1 MAISIEDHVAIQ
13 RLMYTYARCAD
24 TRDYAGFAEVFCED
38 AVFDFSGRVVTSL
51 ASIQDMML
59 ALEKYHRTLHQV
71 HNTLYEVDGDSASG
85 ETYCLASHLSDEDGR
100 QVKID
105 MGIIYRDQLRRC
117 ASGWQISRREFDLL
131 WSQTGPVDAR

>member
-71 HNTLYEVDGDSASG
+71 HNTLYEVDGDIASG

-117 ASGWQISRREFDLL
+117 GIGWQIARREFDLL

>member
-117 ASGWQISRREFDLL
+117 GIGWQIARREFDLL

>member
-59 ALEKYHRTLHQV
+59 ALEKYRRTLHQV
-71 HNTLYEVDGDSASG
+71 HNTLYEVDGDIASG

-117 ASGWQISRREFDLL
+117 GIGWQIARREFDLL